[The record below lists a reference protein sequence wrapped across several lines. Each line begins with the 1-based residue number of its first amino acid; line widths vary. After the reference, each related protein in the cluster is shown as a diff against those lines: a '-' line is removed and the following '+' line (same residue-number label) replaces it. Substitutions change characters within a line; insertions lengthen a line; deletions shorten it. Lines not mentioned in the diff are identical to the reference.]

1 MPAAKRRGPHPQDR
15 LLFAPSAIPALRQAV
30 ADLSWL
36 RTRGYPENSAIQ
48 LVGDRYQL
56 AARQRS
62 AVSRSACSDPGLHDR
77 RNRMFHVEHCRNRE
91 LAIDGFNLLITLEA
105 ALAGGVILEGRDGC
119 LRDLS
124 SLHGNYH
131 VLADTRQAVR
141 LTCQFLAG
149 IAPSKVVWYLDQP
162 VSNSGRL
169 AALIRELAG
178 EFPAL
183 GTGVHLVPDPDRVL
197 SEQPPGAAIVVS
209 SDSLI
214 LAGTVSWL
222 NLARHVIAESI
233 PQAPILHLGAE
244 PGPS

>member
-1 MPAAKRRGPHPQDR
+1 MPVAKRRGLQPQDH

-36 RTRGYPENSAIQ
+36 RTRGYPENSAMK

-62 AVSRSACSDPGLHDR
+62 AVSRSACSDPGLRDR
-77 RNRMFHVEHCRNRE
+77 QDRMFHVEHCRNRE

-105 ALAGGVILEGRDGC
+105 ALAGGIVLEGRDGC

-141 LTCQFLAG
+141 LTCQSLAS
-149 IAPSKVVWYLDQP
+149 IAPSKVVWYLDRP

-183 GTGVHLVPDPDRVL
+183 GTEVHLVPDPDRL
-197 SEQPPGAAIVVS
+197 LLQQPSDAAIVVS

-214 LAGTVSWL
+214 LAGAVSWL
-222 NLARHVIAESI
+222 NLARHLVAESI
-233 PQAPILHLGAE
+233 PQAPIVHLGAE
-244 PGPS
+244 TGPS